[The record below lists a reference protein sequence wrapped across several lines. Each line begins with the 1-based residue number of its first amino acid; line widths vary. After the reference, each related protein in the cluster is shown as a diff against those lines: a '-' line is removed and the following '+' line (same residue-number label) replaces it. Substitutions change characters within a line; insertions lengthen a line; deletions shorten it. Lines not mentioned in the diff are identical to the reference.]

1 MCVDETNNVINV
13 SYHYLLICATTVMS
27 FKRGTFQ
34 RPLTLARTLT
44 LAVQSE
50 TVDKALSETIPVPYR
65 YSTRTAS
72 CKDAYGK
79 MPFFS

>member
-13 SYHYLLICATTVMS
+13 SYHYLLICATTVMP

-34 RPLTLARTLT
+34 RPLTLART

-50 TVDKALSETIPVPYR
+50 TVDKALSETIPVFIVNCCR
-65 YSTRTAS
+65 
-72 CKDAYGK
+72 KHH
-79 MPFFS
+79 F